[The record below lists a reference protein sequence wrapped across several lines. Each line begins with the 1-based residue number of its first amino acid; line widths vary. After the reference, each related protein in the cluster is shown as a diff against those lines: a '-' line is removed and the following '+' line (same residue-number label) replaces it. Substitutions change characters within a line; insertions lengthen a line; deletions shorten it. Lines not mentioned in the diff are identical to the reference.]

1 MQADPQASEL
11 GRKIKGRYTLV
22 RRLGGGGQAT
32 TYEATDDQGKAPVA
46 VKEFRVRG
54 AASWK
59 DVELAEREARV
70 LRSLAHPALPRY
82 IDHFEEEGRLY
93 LVMEKVEGES
103 LASLQQRGTR
113 FGSADIS
120 ELLRA
125 SADVLG
131 YLHGLSPPVIHRDI
145 KPSNVI
151 RRPDGSYALVDFG
164 AVRDRLRPDGGSTVV
179 GTFGFMA
186 PEQFQGRAA
195 PATDV
200 YAVGVTC
207 MTLLTGLPPEELP
220 HKGLGIDV
228 SRALAGLGEPG
239 VVVVLAQMLEPDP
252 DRRARRIPPFPGATA
267 RGHPPRRQD
276 HRRRPS
282 AGQPGHRSGRDP
294 FASFVHA
301 LVFAVIQIGLS
312 AAQVAVAVV
321 LGIFVPL
328 LLTLLSIVFSP
339 RLRHAAHRVRE
350 AGRTTNR
357 ALREAQRSAAIALD
371 PRRAHGPGAEHG
383 QTSESEPRVRVD
395 QAARERV
402 RVEVDFEE
410 ESVERKPDRNRSRH
424 AR

>member
-1 MQADPQASEL
+1 MQADPQVSEL

-32 TYEATDDQGKAPVA
+32 TYEATDEQGKIPVA

-82 IDHFEEEGRLY
+82 IDHFEEEGCLY

-103 LASLQQRGTR
+103 LATLQQRGVR
-113 FGSADIS
+113 FDSEDIG

-125 SADVLG
+125 SADVLE

-207 MTLLTGLPPEELP
+207 LTLLTGVPPEELP
-220 HKGLGIDV
+220 HRGLGIDV
-228 SRALAGLGEPG
+228 PRALAGLGDPG
-239 VVVVLAQMLEPDP
+239 VVHALTQMLEPDP
-252 DRRARRIPPFPGATA
+252 DRRAQRIPPSPGAA
-267 RGHPPRRQD
+267 PRGHKRRRRD
-276 HRRRPS
+276 PRRRPS
-282 AGQPGHRSGRDP
+282 AGWQEPRSGRDP

-301 LVFAVIQIGLS
+301 LVFAVIQVGLS

-321 LGIFVPL
+321 LGLFVPL
-328 LLTLLSIVFSP
+328 LLTLLSVVFSP
-339 RLRHAAHRVRE
+339 RLRYAAHRVRA
-350 AGRTTNR
+350 AGRDTNR

-371 PRRAHGPGAEHG
+371 PRRAHHAAAEHG
-383 QTSESEPRVRVD
+383 RTSESEPRVRVD
-395 QAARERV
+395 QTPGERV
-402 RVEVDFEE
+402 RVEVDLEE
-410 ESVERKPDRNRSRH
+410 EPVDRKPGRDRSRH